1 MFTNYIYS
9 SKEKHFSLR
18 IMRNDEQQIQEQI
31 QQLHKQEQDQSFY
44 RKKCMKAKYMK
55 AVRVHKY
62 GGGPK
67 DLVYEEDIMQPPHPK
82 EGEVLVR
89 VFATGVTLNEIVWI
103 WEHPGISL
111 PLILGHEFSGLVE
124 EVGPKVSNQRK
135 GDAVSIGT
143 RLLGAI

>member
-1 MFTNYIYS
+1 
-9 SKEKHFSLR
+9 
-18 IMRNDEQQIQEQI
+18 
-31 QQLHKQEQDQSFY
+31 
-44 RKKCMKAKYMK
+44 MK

-89 VFATGVTLNEIVWI
+89 VYATGVTPNEIVWI
-103 WEHPGISL
+103 WEHPGFSL

-124 EVGPKVSNQRK
+124 GVVPKYPIKRK
-135 GDAVSIGT
+135 AMLYMD
-143 RLLGAI
+143 